1 MQSMNHEGIT
11 PQQNKIPS
19 VHVPSVCK
27 GVLITAMWIHK
38 PQLRMV
44 QYEANTRVFDAE
56 TIKED
61 NANDFASNFPPINE
75 HYFRECKG
83 KRHIIS
89 ELFTLLI
96 RSVQEV
102 SS

>member
-27 GVLITAMWIHK
+27 GVLITAVWIHK

-56 TIKED
+56 TIKQD